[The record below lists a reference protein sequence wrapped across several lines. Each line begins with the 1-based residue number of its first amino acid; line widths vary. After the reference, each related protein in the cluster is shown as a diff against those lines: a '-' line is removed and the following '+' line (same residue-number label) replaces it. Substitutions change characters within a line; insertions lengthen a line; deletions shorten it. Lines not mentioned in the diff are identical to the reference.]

1 MAFKTKG
8 KTTIVEEETYK
19 LTKQDIEFLLNIIEN
34 SMVPGKYVG
43 LANHVIGKLRNQY
56 NMAGRSEFQIK
67 QAMKDW
73 KDEKSKSEPKQ
84 KIKQDGDE
92 IWIEE
97 EK

>member
-34 SMVPGKYVG
+34 SMVPGKYIG

-56 NMAGRSEFQIK
+56 QMAGRSEFQIK

-73 KDEKSKSEPKQ
+73 KDEKSKPKPKQ
-84 KIKQDGDE
+84 NIKQDGDE

-97 EK
+97 K